1 MTRPLRVADP
11 SPGSRILG
19 VGSYRP
25 TRVVGNGEIARRID
39 SSDEWI
45 TRRTGIRTRRH
56 AGPGESIV
64 TMAAEASL
72 KALAA
77 AGVGAEDVD
86 MVLLASMSDLE
97 QSPPSAPR
105 VAHLIGARAA
115 GALDTGAACAG
126 FSYTLGV
133 ADSLVRS
140 GAARHVLVVGSERMS
155 DIIDPADRGT
165 AFLFGDGAGA
175 VVVGAAER
183 PGIGPV
189 AWGAEGEK
197 AGLLAHNRS
206 WLAVRDAPHPWPT
219 MRMAGPEVFRWAVR
233 SVPEVARRALDLA
246 GVGPRDLAAFV
257 PHQANVRIIDGLVKD
272 LGLPEDVVVARD
284 IVTNGNTSAAS
295 IPMALESV
303 LSLGSLPSGSRAL
316 LVGFGAGLLY
326 AAQVVELP

>member
-1 MTRPLRVADP
+1 MNRPLRVADP

-25 TRVVGNGEIARRID
+25 TRVVDNAVIARAID
-39 SSDEWI
+39 STDEWI
-45 TRRTGIRTRRH
+45 TRRTGITSRRH
-56 AGPGESIV
+56 AGPDETIV
-64 TMAAEASL
+64 TMAAEACQ

-77 AGVGAEDVD
+77 AGVDADGVD
-86 MVLLASMSDLE
+86 MVLLASMSNLQ
-97 QSPPSAPR
+97 QSPPAAPR
-105 VAHLIGARAA
+105 VAHLVGARNS
-115 GALDTGAACAG
+115 GAMDTGAACAG

-133 ADSLVRS
+133 ADALVRS
-140 GAARHVLVVGSERMS
+140 GAARHVLVVGAERMS
-155 DIIDPADRGT
+155 DIIDPHDRGT

-175 VVVGAAER
+175 VVVGASDR

-219 MRMAGPEVFRWAVR
+219 MRMDGPKVFRWAVH
-233 SVPEVARRALDLA
+233 SVPDTARRALDLA
-246 GVGPRDLAAFV
+246 GLRPADLDAFI
-257 PHQANVRIIDGLVKD
+257 PHQANLRIIDGMVKD
-272 LGLPEDVVVARD
+272 LGLPDDVVVARE
-284 IVTNGNTSAAS
+284 IVTLGNTSAAS
-295 IPMALESV
+295 IPMAMESV
-303 LSLGSLPSGSRAL
+303 LSLGSLPTGSRAL